1 MAKGLTTDKILNPA
15 SEHIPCHEDN
25 DMGIHFVLGRF
36 SNREMFSNCGQGL
49 FIQKHLTSICF

>member
-25 DMGIHFVLGRF
+25 DVGIHFVLGRF

-49 FIQKHLTSICF
+49 FIQKHLT